1 MRHHFFLSHFQK
13 EAADTVKALFYDFR
27 YHHCS
32 AWIDM
37 RAQVITAEAMRAG
50 VRDSDYFVLVLTANV
65 LNRPFC
71 LLEACTKPFVLLV
84 EEDARF
90 APFELENPACFPDFP
105 LDVTPQELA
114 QLQSRLAPKAQQA
127 RRSLWQ
133 AALKPEEYTKEA
145 QQLVEQRSW
154 VLGALA
160 SMLGESEASVWQRC
174 KDLFA
179 LIRSGLQQAQKEEEK
194 AEEERG
200 KGSKWAARAPAALQC

>member
-71 LLEACTKPFVLLV
+71 LLEACT
-84 EEDARF
+84 RWS
-90 APFELENPACFPDFP
+90 
-105 LDVTPQELA
+105 TR
-114 QLQSRLAPKAQQA
+114 SRLCCWW
-127 RRSLWQ
+127 RRTR
-133 AALKPEEYTKEA
+133 ALPR
-145 QQLVEQRSW
+145 LSW
-154 VLGALA
+154 RIPLA
-160 SMLGESEASVWQRC
+160 SPTFRWM
-174 KDLFA
+174 
-179 LIRSGLQQAQKEEEK
+179 
-194 AEEERG
+194 
-200 KGSKWAARAPAALQC
+200 